1 MGFDFLWV
9 LGRGGDDGHIGPCNL
24 SFQVLM
30 DFSSVYA
37 FATCKLI
44 YTTSVSFEVQA
55 FDSQ

>member
-30 DFSSVYA
+30 DFSSMYA

-44 YTTSVSFEVQA
+44 
-55 FDSQ
+55 